1 MRRLPPLP
9 ALRAFEAAARHLSFK
24 RAADELAVTPTAI
37 SHQIRQL
44 EDRLQ
49 QRLFERG
56 PRRISLTSAG
66 QRLYPVLRDGFD
78 AFADALTALAVRHRT
93 IVTLSA
99 TRALTARWL
108 VPRIGEFQAANP
120 QIDLRLHAS
129 DEPVD
134 FRHDAIDAAV
144 RYGRGGYAG
153 LAASELLHDQFAPVC
168 SPTLGLRT
176 PRDLRRT
183 TLIHFDWQRR
193 ARDTPVWSRW
203 FQHAG
208 IAGADVDAGLRF
220 SDESHAIQAAIA
232 GHGVALLST
241 ALVADELRSGALVQ
255 PFGPRLPAYTYY
267 FVHPQPAATGVERV
281 RLWLETIAEGFRDPP
296 DAAGAVL
303 SRTASRAAKR

>member
-56 PRRISLTSAG
+56 TRRISLTPAG
-66 QRLYPVLRDGFD
+66 QRLYPVLREGFD
-78 AFADALTALAVRHRT
+78 AFADALAALAVPQRT

-108 VPRIGEFQAANP
+108 VPRVAEFQKANP

-134 FRHDAIDAAV
+134 FRHDAVDAAV

-153 LAASELLHDQFAPVC
+153 LAVSELLRDRFAPVC
-168 SPTLGLRT
+168 SPSLGLRSA
-176 PRDLRRT
+176 RDLQGVT
-183 TLIHFDWQRR
+183 VIHFDWRR
-193 ARDTPVWSRW
+193 PARDTPVWSRW
-203 FQHAG
+203 LAQAG
-208 IAGADVDAGLRF
+208 IAGIDADAGLRF

-241 ALVADELRSGALVQ
+241 ALAAEELRSGALVQ
-255 PFGPRLPAYTYY
+255 PFGPQLPAYTYY
-267 FVHPQPAATGVERV
+267 FVHPQPAAPGVEPV
-281 RLWLETIAEGFRDPP
+281 RLWLETIADDFRDRAEATGT
-296 DAAGAVL
+296 AA
-303 SRTASRAAKR
+303 SPKASRATTH